1 MLGDWGRAVSVY
13 GLLVLIGLLG
23 AVADA
28 VLNQWAKSGRVGWLL
43 AAYLSWVVV
52 ATALGYLL
60 KLGHFS
66 FSGAVV
72 GFLLSNTAFAV
83 LLDYLFFSGRLGSWQ
98 WAGIACAVVALCL
111 LEMGR
116 GHAPE
121 APAPTARLLPREP

>member
-1 MLGDWGRAVSVY
+1 MMDDWGRTVSVY
-13 GLLVLIGLLG
+13 GLLVLVGLLG

-72 GFLLSNTAFAV
+72 AFLLSNTVFAV
-83 LLDYLFFSGRLGSWQ
+83 LLDYLVFSGRLGAWQ
-98 WAGIACAVVALCL
+98 WAGLACAVVALCL

-121 APAPTARLLPREP
+121 APETTARVLTRDP